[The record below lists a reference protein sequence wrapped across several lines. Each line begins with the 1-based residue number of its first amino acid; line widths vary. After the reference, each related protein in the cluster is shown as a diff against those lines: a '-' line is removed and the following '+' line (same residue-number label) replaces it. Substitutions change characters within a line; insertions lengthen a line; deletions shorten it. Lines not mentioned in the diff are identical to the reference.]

1 MKQIILLVLFV
12 LGGMCFAES
21 DSLTESVSEPYQ
33 KESVLNDYEKSPNV
47 DSAMYADSA
56 AYYES
61 LAARY
66 KKDGD
71 YLLKSSSKH
80 AKIGAVMAL
89 LGGAGTCIIL
99 GKARGASIEGGGAI
113 LVFPLALTMGSAI
126 GGVIML
132 SINGIRHG
140 NGKRKIQQSEEYS
153 KTAEQYR
160 EKSWK
165 ERYRRSSQMMLQII
179 PEINPFNKTVGARFA
194 LGL

>member
-1 MKQIILLVLFV
+1 MKQIIVLILFV
-12 LGGMCFAES
+12 LGGMCFAEP
-21 DSLTESVSEPYQ
+21 DSQSVHESESYQ
-33 KESVLNDYEKSPNV
+33 EVPLPAYHS
-47 DSAMYADSA
+47 DSAMFADSA
-56 AYYES
+56 TYYEE

-80 AKIGAVMAL
+80 AKIGAVMVL

-113 LVFPLALTMGSAI
+113 LVFPLALTVGTAF
-126 GGVIML
+126 GGMIML

-140 NGKRKIQQSEEYS
+140 NGWRKIQQSEEYS
-153 KTAEQYR
+153 KTAEQFR
-160 EKSWK
+160 EKAWK

-179 PEINPFNKTVGARFA
+179 PEIDPFNKTVGARLA
-194 LGL
+194 LSL

>member
-12 LGGMCFAES
+12 LGSVCFAEP
-21 DSLTESVSEPYQ
+21 DSQSVHESESYQ
-33 KESVLNDYEKSPNV
+33 EVPLPAYHS
-47 DSAMYADSA
+47 DSAMFADSA
-56 AYYES
+56 IYYEE

-71 YLLKSSSKH
+71 YLLKSSSRH
-80 AKIGAVMAL
+80 AKIGVVIAL
-89 LGGAGTCIIL
+89 LGVGGTIAVL
-99 GKARGASIEGGGAI
+99 QMAKGASIEGGGAM
-113 LVFPLALTMGSAI
+113 LVFPAALTVGSAF
-126 GGVIML
+126 GGIIML

-140 NGKRKIQQSEEYS
+140 NGHRKIQQSEEYS
-153 KTAEQYR
+153 KTAEQFR
-160 EKSWK
+160 EKAWK

>member
-1 MKQIILLVLFV
+1 MKQIIALILFV
-12 LGGMCFAES
+12 LGGMCFAEL
-21 DSLTESVSEPYQ
+21 DSQSVHESESYQ
-33 KESVLNDYEKSPNV
+33 EVPLPAYHS
-47 DSAMYADSA
+47 DSAMFADSA
-56 AYYES
+56 TYYEE

-113 LVFPLALTMGSAI
+113 LVFPLALTMGTAI
-126 GGVIML
+126 GGVVML

-140 NGKRKIQQSEEYS
+140 NGHRKIQQSEEYS
-153 KTAEQYR
+153 KTAEQFR
-160 EKSWK
+160 EKAWK

-179 PEINPFNKTVGARFA
+179 PEIDPFNKTVGARLA
-194 LGL
+194 LSL

>member
-12 LGGMCFAES
+12 LGGMCFAEPVNYYS
-21 DSLTESVSEPYQ
+21 
-33 KESVLNDYEKSPNV
+33 

-56 AYYES
+56 AYYEA

-89 LGGAGTCIIL
+89 LGGAGTCIVL

>member
-1 MKQIILLVLFV
+1 MKQIIVLILFV
-12 LGGMCFAES
+12 LGGMCFAEP
-21 DSLTESVSEPYQ
+21 DSQSVHESESYQ
-33 KESVLNDYEKSPNV
+33 EVPLPAYHS
-47 DSAMYADSA
+47 DSAMFADSA
-56 AYYES
+56 TYYEE

-89 LGGAGTCIIL
+89 LGGAGTGIIL

-113 LVFPLALTMGSAI
+113 LVFPLALTVGTAI
-126 GGVIML
+126 GGVVML

-140 NGKRKIQQSEEYS
+140 NGHRKIQQSEEYS
-153 KTAEQYR
+153 KTAEQFR
-160 EKSWK
+160 EKAWK

-179 PEINPFNKTVGARFA
+179 PEIDPFNKTVGAKLA
-194 LGL
+194 LSL

>member
-12 LGGMCFAES
+12 LGGMCFAEPDSQAEYVSESKQEVALPAYQS
-21 DSLTESVSEPYQ
+21 DS
-33 KESVLNDYEKSPNV
+33 
-47 DSAMYADSA
+47 AFFADSA
-56 AYYES
+56 AYYEA

-89 LGGAGTCIIL
+89 LGGAGTCIVL

-140 NGKRKIQQSEEYS
+140 NGNRKIQQSEEYS

-179 PEINPFNKTVGARFA
+179 PEIDPFNKTVGARLA
-194 LGL
+194 LSL

>member
-1 MKQIILLVLFV
+1 MKQIIVLILFV
-12 LGGMCFAES
+12 LGGMCFAEP
-21 DSLTESVSEPYQ
+21 DSQSVHESESYQ
-33 KESVLNDYEKSPNV
+33 EVPLPAYHS
-47 DSAMYADSA
+47 DSAMFADSA
-56 AYYES
+56 AYYET

-113 LVFPLALTMGSAI
+113 LVFPLALTVGTAF
-126 GGVIML
+126 GGIIML

-140 NGKRKIQQSEEYS
+140 NGWRKIQQSEEYS
-153 KTAEQYR
+153 KTAEQFR
-160 EKSWK
+160 EKAWK